1 MIVVFIDD
9 KEKQLLCLQSKLS
22 GNFVR
27 GFQSEVSASRE
38 RLIENGMLSSAFAFP
53 SLNFPLLVHVLLL
66 A

>member
-1 MIVVFIDD
+1 
-9 KEKQLLCLQSKLS
+9 
-22 GNFVR
+22 VR

-53 SLNFPLLVHVLLL
+53 SLDFPLLVHVLLL